1 MGVVYLARHQVLNRL
16 VAVKMIL
23 AGEQAS
29 PEQLVRFRVEGEI
42 VARMRHPNIVQ
53 IYEFGTSGRQP
64 YFVLEY
70 VEGGNLEQQ
79 LTGRPLPPLHAAERV
94 ETIARAGHYAHQRGV
109 IHRDLKPANILL
121 APDPEGVT
129 LTPRADARTAGE
141 PPRWVP
147 KITDFGLARPLE
159 AGWKLTQTG
168 VMAGKRSYMAPA
180 HGWGRGSEIGA
191 RPAATAPR
199 APPSVGG

>member
-1 MGVVYLARHQVLNRL
+1 HQALNRL

-42 VARMRHPNIVQ
+42 VARLRHPNIVQ

-64 YFVLEY
+64 YCVLEY
-70 VEGGNLEQQ
+70 DEGGNLEQQ
-79 LTGRPLPPLHAAERV
+79 LSGRPFPALHAAELV
-94 ETIARAGHYAHQRGV
+94 EPIARACHYAHQQGV

-147 KITDFGLARPLE
+147 KITDFGLARTLE

-168 VMAGKRSYMAPA
+168 VMAGPPRSL
-180 HGWGRGSEIGA
+180 
-191 RPAATAPR
+191 APR
-199 APPSVGG
+199 HVPRPSRRDWAPT